1 MTVRL
6 NGRFVKHLL
15 TDRDMTAR
23 DLAAVAGISEATM
36 YRLLGGEA
44 FSSVTLGKLALALE
58 CHPTDL
64 IEAEG
69 FAHPHL
75 DAPVAQAICS

>member
-6 NGRFVKHLL
+6 NSKFVKHLL
-15 TDRDMTAR
+15 TDREMTAR

-44 FSSVTLGKLALALE
+44 FNSVTLGKLALALV
-58 CHPTDL
+58 CHPVDL

-69 FAHPHL
+69 FVSPHL
-75 DAPVAQAICS
+75 DAPVAETIRA